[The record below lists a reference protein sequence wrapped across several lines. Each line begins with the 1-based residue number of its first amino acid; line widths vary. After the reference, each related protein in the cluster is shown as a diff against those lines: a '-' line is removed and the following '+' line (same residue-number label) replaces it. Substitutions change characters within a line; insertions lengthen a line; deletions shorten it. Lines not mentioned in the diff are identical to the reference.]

1 LPSFNRE
8 RLSPPELGY
17 LRKINFTQA
26 KAIHREQEP
35 TGGTS
40 MLCVPSRILIAAL
53 VAPLCGVSG
62 LAAAE
67 KFVIPTL
74 APILRQVTPSVV
86 SLSIKRRATPDEV
99 LLSGAPDTE
108 DSQVQVAASGVILD
122 GKRGLIVTCAHQV
135 TDADAIKV
143 TLSDGRELT
152 AEQLARDIETDVAV
166 LKVAA
171 DNLVSIRFADSGK
184 LHVGDFVISVGNPFG
199 IGQSISFGVVSALR
213 RSNMPIEGYDNLI
226 QTDASMNPG
235 DSGGALVN
243 LNGELVGLDT
253 AIVGLTGSNVGIGF
267 AMPGNMVR
275 LIAGELIAHGEV
287 RRGHL
292 GVTLRDLDPEIA
304 SALGLAPQQ
313 SGALITMVSAGSPA
327 DRAGIVAG
335 DVITTVDRESVS
347 TMPEA
352 RTKLGLLKPGEV
364 AHITLLRSAEA
375 LTIHATLASPASQP
389 IDGGAISPE
398 LAGAAFGP
406 VQYFVPVTGAEVV
419 SVETD
424 SRAWDTG
431 FRKGDIVRSLNQEP
445 VTSPE
450 QLLSMMKVGRPYL
463 LFNIV
468 RNGDGIFLVASGAA
482 TR

>member
-1 LPSFNRE
+1 
-8 RLSPPELGY
+8 
-17 LRKINFTQA
+17 
-26 KAIHREQEP
+26 
-35 TGGTS
+35 
-40 MLCVPSRILIAAL
+40 MLCVRSRILIAAL

-171 DNLVSIRFADSGK
+171 DNLVSIRFADSSK

-364 AHITLLRSAEA
+364 AHITLLRSAQA